1 MKRNL
6 VIFALLF
13 VCMAIGAQTVFK
25 NEEVEVSLL
34 KEKTW
39 VFSTWDYT
47 TMYLIEGED
56 KAVLI
61 DTGTRCAD
69 LDKIVGQ
76 ITGKPLEV
84 IVTHMHPDHAGCIK
98 YFDKYGC
105 IGPIRCWCPSMRRII
120 KENSSIW
127 KKDKCST
134 WVDASWKW
142 HGCPGIRPARWY
154 SWTRQTETVIRVMRS
169 ARVKYGCSVCRC
181 LPSPLSM
188 SRVAVWKAH
197 EGRAHQGYLV
207 RTLSLSEI
215 FFAAGLYSDDD
226 TYFPQADEWR
236 PGRFGTL
243 FQLFHQ
249 DASHCEEVGR
259 RPGDDCI

>member
-98 YFDKYGC
+98 YFDKVWMHRADTVLVPQHAADYQGEFLYMEE
-105 IGPIRCWCPSMRRII
+105 GQVFDLGGRKLEVAWM
-120 KENSSIW
+120 
-127 KKDKCST
+127 
-134 WVDASWKW
+134 
-142 HGCPGIRPARWY
+142 IRPARWY

-188 SRVAVWKAH
+188 SRVAVWK
-197 EGRAHQGYLV
+197 
-207 RTLSLSEI
+207 SS
-215 FFAAGLYSDDD
+215 
-226 TYFPQADEWR
+226 
-236 PGRFGTL
+236 
-243 FQLFHQ
+243 
-249 DASHCEEVGR
+249 
-259 RPGDDCI
+259 

>member
-98 YFDKYGC
+98 
-105 IGPIRCWCPSMRRII
+105 
-120 KENSSIW
+120 
-127 KKDKCST
+127 
-134 WVDASWKW
+134 
-142 HGCPGIRPARWY
+142 
-154 SWTRQTETVIRVMRS
+154 
-169 ARVKYGCSVCRC
+169 
-181 LPSPLSM
+181 
-188 SRVAVWKAH
+188 
-197 EGRAHQGYLV
+197 
-207 RTLSLSEI
+207 LSLI
-215 FFAAGLYSDDD
+215 
-226 TYFPQADEWR
+226 
-236 PGRFGTL
+236 
-243 FQLFHQ
+243 H
-249 DASHCEEVGR
+249 
-259 RPGDDCI
+259 I

>member
-98 YFDKYGC
+98 YFDKVWMHRADTVLVPQHAADYQGEFLYMEEGQVFDLGEVWLQC
-105 IGPIRCWCPSMRRII
+105 VPMSPIATFHESCCRMEKLMKEGHIKDIWCGHYPYLKSSLPLAYIQTMIRISHRLMNGDQEGSEPYSNYFI
-120 KENSSIW
+120 KMPP
-127 KKDKCST
+127 T
-134 WVDASWKW
+134 
-142 HGCPGIRPARWY
+142 ARKL
-154 SWTRQTETVIRVMRS
+154 
-169 ARVKYGCSVCRC
+169 A
-181 LPSPLSM
+181 
-188 SRVAVWKAH
+188 
-197 EGRAHQGYLV
+197 EGRAMIVYDSTNIPEA
-207 RTLSLSEI
+207 R
-215 FFAAGLYSDDD
+215 
-226 TYFPQADEWR
+226 
-236 PGRFGTL
+236 
-243 FQLFHQ
+243 
-249 DASHCEEVGR
+249 
-259 RPGDDCI
+259 

>member
-98 YFDKYGC
+98 YFDKVWMHRADTVLVPQHAADYQGEFLYMEE
-105 IGPIRCWCPSMRRII
+105 GQVS
-120 KENSSIW
+120 
-127 KKDKCST
+127 DL
-134 WVDASWKW
+134 VDASWKW

-188 SRVAVWKAH
+188 SRVAVWK
-197 EGRAHQGYLV
+197 
-207 RTLSLSEI
+207 SS
-215 FFAAGLYSDDD
+215 
-226 TYFPQADEWR
+226 
-236 PGRFGTL
+236 
-243 FQLFHQ
+243 
-249 DASHCEEVGR
+249 
-259 RPGDDCI
+259 

>member
-98 YFDKYGC
+98 YFDKVWMHRADTVLVPQHAADYQGEFLYMEE
-105 IGPIRCWCPSMRRII
+105 GQVFDLGGRKLEVAWM
-120 KENSSIW
+120 
-127 KKDKCST
+127 
-134 WVDASWKW
+134 
-142 HGCPGIRPARWY
+142 PGIRPARWY

-188 SRVAVWKAH
+188 SRVAVWK
-197 EGRAHQGYLV
+197 
-207 RTLSLSEI
+207 SS
-215 FFAAGLYSDDD
+215 
-226 TYFPQADEWR
+226 
-236 PGRFGTL
+236 
-243 FQLFHQ
+243 
-249 DASHCEEVGR
+249 
-259 RPGDDCI
+259 

>member
-98 YFDKYGC
+98 YFDKVWMHRADTVLV
-105 IGPIRCWCPSMRRII
+105 PQHA
-120 KENSSIW
+120 

-188 SRVAVWKAH
+188 SRVAVWK
-197 EGRAHQGYLV
+197 
-207 RTLSLSEI
+207 SS
-215 FFAAGLYSDDD
+215 
-226 TYFPQADEWR
+226 
-236 PGRFGTL
+236 
-243 FQLFHQ
+243 
-249 DASHCEEVGR
+249 
-259 RPGDDCI
+259 

>member
-98 YFDKYGC
+98 YFDKVWMHRADTVLVPQHAADYQGEFLYMEEGQVFDLGGRKLEVAWMPGHTPGSVVLLDKANGDC
-105 IGPIRCWCPSMRRII
+105 YSGDAFGSGEVWLQCVPMSPIATFHEC
-120 KENSSIW
+120 
-127 KKDKCST
+127 
-134 WVDASWKW
+134 
-142 HGCPGIRPARWY
+142 
-154 SWTRQTETVIRVMRS
+154 
-169 ARVKYGCSVCRC
+169 
-181 LPSPLSM
+181 
-188 SRVAVWKAH
+188 VAVWK
-197 EGRAHQGYLV
+197 
-207 RTLSLSEI
+207 SS
-215 FFAAGLYSDDD
+215 
-226 TYFPQADEWR
+226 
-236 PGRFGTL
+236 
-243 FQLFHQ
+243 
-249 DASHCEEVGR
+249 
-259 RPGDDCI
+259 